1 MNGQVPTIGRGAGFW
16 LGFDTP
22 TIHGFEKVFL
32 SGPQPMRVT
41 VNNRSHDLPEGA
53 TLETLLRE
61 LQLLDRPCAA
71 EVNRTLVPKR
81 SHATHALKDG
91 DVVELVTLVGGG

>member
-1 MNGQVPTIGRGAGFW
+1 
-16 LGFDTP
+16 
-22 TIHGFEKVFL
+22 
-32 SGPQPMRVT
+32 MRVT
-41 VNNRSHDLPEGA
+41 VNSQPRDLPEGTTVEA
-53 TLETLLRE
+53 LLRE
-61 LQLLDRPCAA
+61 LQLDNRPCAT